1 MTETAYNLDWLISVD
16 DHILEP
22 PHLSVDRVAVKD
34 RERAPRMETI
44 NAVEYW
50 IYDGKRF
57 PTVGLSA
64 AAGKA
69 GSASSASS
77 TATTGSS
84 RSGAAPPPA
93 ATSRWC

>member
-1 MTETAYNLDWLISVD
+1 MDAPNLDWLISVD

-69 GSASSASS
+69 GSASSAFS